1 MLECMYSN
9 ILILQQWMLLEIA
22 EKKKKKESLIS
33 LIWNVHVQYKKKL
46 TKTCEVSPYKLY

>member
-22 EKKKKKESLIS
+22 LKKKKKENLMS
-33 LIWNVHVQYKKKL
+33 LIWNIHVQYKKKI
-46 TKTCEVSPYKLY
+46 KTCEASPYKV